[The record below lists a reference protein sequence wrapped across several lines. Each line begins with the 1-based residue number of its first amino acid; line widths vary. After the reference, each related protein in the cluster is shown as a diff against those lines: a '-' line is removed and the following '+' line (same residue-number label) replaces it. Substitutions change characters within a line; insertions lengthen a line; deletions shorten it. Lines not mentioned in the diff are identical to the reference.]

1 MRFQLDQVHLLL
13 SHEMTALLTSLWFFA
28 RGFYAIALK
37 QVSQSR
43 HQSLQVQLRNTRHWL
58 LIFVGLYALYFL
70 LGWIF
75 GPNPFWETT
84 RNYLGF
90 LVILIGATYFI
101 KMARLILLEYLFLTN
116 LRAGVPILIVNIF
129 TLVLSFGLT
138 FWALNFFWNIEIGP
152 LLATST
158 ALSIILGLALQ
169 DTLGNLFAGIALQMD
184 HALEIGDW
192 IEIPLNSRS
201 CIGQVHEITWR
212 STTIIGWFNEIIQ
225 VPNRVLANSH
235 LINYKK
241 GEVPIYRSVTFY
253 FPYTADVGQV
263 KNIIK
268 NCVQNLPYIK
278 KDVPINVLVIDQQPQ
293 YFTIRV
299 SLPLEDFSMQ
309 YHVFNLLFEKT
320 LSEIAQAGIP
330 RPYYTI
336 ALHSGIHPKEG
347 NSIPSPNPSIGH

>member
-1 MRFQLDQVHLLL
+1 
-13 SHEMTALLTSLWFFA
+13 
-28 RGFYAIALK
+28 
-37 QVSQSR
+37 
-43 HQSLQVQLRNTRHWL
+43 
-58 LIFVGLYALYFL
+58 
-70 LGWIF
+70 
-75 GPNPFWETT
+75 
-84 RNYLGF
+84 
-90 LVILIGATYFI
+90 
-101 KMARLILLEYLFLTN
+101 
-116 LRAGVPILIVNIF
+116 
-129 TLVLSFGLT
+129 
-138 FWALNFFWNIEIGP
+138 
-152 LLATST
+152 
-158 ALSIILGLALQ
+158 
-169 DTLGNLFAGIALQMD
+169 MD

-320 LSEIAQAGIP
+320 LSEIAQAGFLGL
-330 RPYYTI
+330 TI
-336 ALHSGIHPKEG
+336 RLPFIQA
-347 NSIPSPNPSIGH
+347 SIQKKVTVYLPPTPPSAIDQIFDFEPNTHNLL